1 MGINGTSSHVNIFT
15 PQFIASFS
23 YFKII
28 EVFIFYF
35 SHWTLYFFQFHSY
48 KLQLHG
54 FTCWDRFLSACSC
67 IWIKKNPHRDLWPSG
82 ICMSVTPA
90 VSYLPTRL
98 AGCSVGPGIS
108 YGTYKLTRTPW
119 VKKKKKKK
127 KKPNSASLK
136 SLHVSWNIPTCSG
149 WRKNSQACGLE
160 RTTSTALYI
169 RKTWENNVHS

>member
-67 IWIKKNPHRDLWPSG
+67 IWIKKNSHRGLWPSG

-98 AGCSVGPGIS
+98 AGCSVGPEIS
-108 YGTYKLTRTPW
+108 CGACKLARTPRIT
-119 VKKKKKKK
+119 KKKIYIK
-127 KKPNSASLK
+127 
-136 SLHVSWNIPTCSG
+136 VESWN
-149 WRKNSQACGLE
+149 KF
-160 RTTSTALYI
+160 STFEASIYLYFI
-169 RKTWENNVHS
+169 HLDGDKYIFYFSN